1 MRCGSSTICAPNS
14 ASEPRSADRDA
25 DGVPS
30 VALVHRERMLRRALD
45 HLGPTPV
52 GRRFGLAD
60 IDSLADFRASVPIL
74 DRERHMREVEAA
86 LGFGVIDGRD
96 AAAVEL
102 AGRDDER
109 EQVTDAWRSRLGR
122 AAPPRVAVL
131 WAEGDDGLAERT
143 LLADVKAFADTCLH
157 LAEIDDAAAA
167 MAQLRVFDP
176 EVLVVPSA
184 MVCTWLERAKRM
196 PLEHGLPRLRL
207 VLAEHD
213 IGRPLRTRTPVAS
226 AGWFWHGL
234 RAGVPSP
241 RAPADAVT
249 LAVGTALFELLP
261 YSNPE
266 DDGRRIY
273 AEQTVLPEHALLGH
287 RYEVV
292 CTSAL
297 GMLRVRTEQ
306 HVRVVGFDPPTPL
319 APFPRPRVVRLSTPP
334 ADVALEGCTVAG
346 SWLTASVR
354 QALSREDPALVGAEI
369 GPDPASAPRGARRA
383 TTTLRLGDAFGE
395 TELEAGGTKTKMRRD
410 AGTRPK
416 GLLCRIELQ
425 GYVRR
430 DLPARLSTRIDDSL
444 RRRSPAYAWLR
455 ERAELDP
462 PRVLVQPPGARA
474 TDQQARILALH
485 GPVWMPEVRVV

>member
-1 MRCGSSTICAPNS
+1 
-14 ASEPRSADRDA
+14 
-25 DGVPS
+25 V
-30 VALVHRERMLRRALD
+30 LVHRERMLRRVLD

-52 GRRFGLAD
+52 GRRFGLTD
-60 IDSLADFRASVPIL
+60 IGSLADFRASVPIL
-74 DRERHMREVEAA
+74 DRERHVREVEAA
-86 LGFGVIDGRD
+86 LGFGVSDGRD
-96 AAAVEL
+96 AAAAPL

-109 EQVTDAWRSRLGR
+109 EQVLAAWRSRLG
-122 AAPPRVAVL
+122 APGVDGPPRVAML
-131 WAEGDDGLAERT
+131 RAEGADALAERT
-143 LLADVKAFADTCLH
+143 LVGDVRALAGTFLH
-157 LAEIDDAAAA
+157 LAEVDDPGVA
-167 MAQLRVFDP
+167 MVQLRAFDP
-176 EVLVVPSA
+176 DVLVVPSA

-207 VLAEHD
+207 VLAEYD
-213 IGRPLRTRTPVAS
+213 IGRPLRTRTPLAS

-241 RAPADAVT
+241 GAPADAVT

-261 YSNPE
+261 YTNPE

-273 AEQTVLPEHALLGH
+273 ADQTVLPEHALLGH

-297 GMLRVRTEQ
+297 GLLRVRTEQ

-334 ADVALEGCTVAG
+334 ADVALEGCTVGG

-395 TELEAGGTKTKMRRD
+395 TELEAGGTKTKMLRD
-410 AGTRPK
+410 AVRRPK
-416 GLLCRIELQ
+416 ALLCRIELQ

-430 DLPARLSTRIDDSL
+430 DLPARLSARIDDSL

-455 ERAELDP
+455 EKGELDP
-462 PRVLVQPPGARA
+462 PRVLVQPAGARA
-474 TDQQARILALH
+474 TDQQARIVALH
-485 GPVWMPEVRVV
+485 GPVWMPEIRIVGL

>member
-1 MRCGSSTICAPNS
+1 
-14 ASEPRSADRDA
+14 
-25 DGVPS
+25 
-30 VALVHRERMLRRALD
+30 VHRETILRRVLD

-52 GRRFGLAD
+52 GRRFGLPD

-74 DRERHMREVEAA
+74 DRERHVREVEAA

-96 AAAVEL
+96 AAAAEL

-109 EQVTDAWRSRLGR
+109 TQVLAAWRSRLAG
-122 AAPPRVAVL
+122 AEESAEHDHAVAPRVAL
-131 WAEGDDGLAERT
+131 LRAEGDDGLAERT
-143 LLADVKAFADTCLH
+143 LLADVRALGDTFLRVDQVDDPAKALV
-157 LAEIDDAAAA
+157 
-167 MAQLRVFDP
+167 QLRAFDP

-196 PLEHGLPRLRL
+196 PLEDGLPRLRL

-213 IGRPLRTRTPVAS
+213 IGRPLRTRTPIAS

-261 YSNPE
+261 YTNPE

-273 AEQTVLPEHALLGH
+273 AEQTVLPEHALVGH

-297 GMLRVRTEQ
+297 GLLRVRTEQ

-334 ADVALEGCTVAG
+334 ADVALEGCTVGG

-369 GPDPASAPRGARRA
+369 GPDPASAPRGSPRA
-383 TTTLRLGDAFGE
+383 NTTLRLGEAFGE

-410 AGTRPK
+410 ALRRPK
-416 GLLCRIELQ
+416 ALLCRIELQ

-455 ERAELDP
+455 ERGELDP
-462 PRVLVQPPGARA
+462 PRVIVQPAGTRA
-474 TDQQARILALH
+474 SDQQARILALH
-485 GPVWMPEVRVV
+485 GPVWMPEVRVVGA